1 MSVSKENVNFEG
13 RTEWVTYCGKMLKCS
28 PACCIMLQSYSQ
40 LDCEPQDPIDVRVHV
55 RRKNVYSTPESYGEK
70 RQQ

>member
-1 MSVSKENVNFEG
+1 MRVGLNGSHTVLKINV
-13 RTEWVTYCGKMLKCS
+13 KCS

>member
-1 MSVSKENVNFEG
+1 
-13 RTEWVTYCGKMLKCS
+13 
-28 PACCIMLQSYSQ
+28 MLQSYSQ